1 MRMDMK
7 VVEKRRREV
16 MQEMGG
22 GVAILPTA
30 PTRSRSRD
38 VNFPF
43 RPDSDFYY
51 LTQFPEPN
59 VVAVLVPGRAHGE
72 YLLFCREKDPEKEIW
87 DGRRAGLEGAR
98 EIYGADDAFPIDD
111 IDEIL
116 PGLLENCDKVFYS
129 MGRDQEFDN
138 RLMGWV
144 NEIRAKARAGV
155 KAPGEFVDLNHILH
169 EMRLYKRPEEIRL
182 MKRAAKV
189 STRAHKRAMQA
200 CRPGMMEYELEAE
213 LLFEFTRA
221 GSLAPAYPPIIGGGP
236 NSCILHY
243 TQNDAELKDG
253 DVQMAAIRLGDDGGD
268 GFACGRQ
275 DRVAVAV
282 VRVAADTDRVAGVI
296 VPFKTRAVGGSACIV
311 WLCPHFKCMEPF
323 HQC

>member
-1 MRMDMK
+1 
-7 VVEKRRREV
+7 

-30 PTRSRSRD
+30 PTRSRSRG

-98 EIYGADDAFPIDD
+98 EIYGAEDAFPIDD

-116 PGLLENCDKVFYS
+116 PGLLEDCDKVFYS

-138 RLMGWV
+138 RQIG
-144 NEIRAKARAGV
+144 RA
-155 KAPGEFVDLNHILH
+155 
-169 EMRLYKRPEEIRL
+169 
-182 MKRAAKV
+182 
-189 STRAHKRAMQA
+189 S
-200 CRPGMMEYELEAE
+200 CRE
-213 LLFEFTRA
+213 
-221 GSLAPAYPPIIGGGP
+221 
-236 NSCILHY
+236 
-243 TQNDAELKDG
+243 
-253 DVQMAAIRLGDDGGD
+253 
-268 GFACGRQ
+268 
-275 DRVAVAV
+275 RV
-282 VRVAADTDRVAGVI
+282 
-296 VPFKTRAVGGSACIV
+296 
-311 WLCPHFKCMEPF
+311 
-323 HQC
+323 